1 MGTEVE
7 SSTYSRS
14 ERTRF
19 RERLE
24 SSLQE
29 FKGYLAEHD
38 FAPAGRIGLEL
49 ELNLVDGQSQPAPLN
64 REVLAAIDNPAFQ
77 TELGRYN
84 IELNHPTLTIR
95 GRGLTELEESLKVEL
110 DRADERAIRA
120 GAHLYAVGILP
131 TISGEDL
138 AGEGWI
144 SEGNRYTALNAA
156 ILEARGED
164 ILIDINGPEH
174 LSYYARDIAPES
186 TCTSMQL
193 HLEVGREQFGP
204 VWNAAQAIAGLQVAL
219 AANSPLFLGSQLWA
233 ETRIPVFQQ
242 STDTR
247 GPELARQGVRPR
259 VWFGER
265 WIEGIDDLFE
275 ENIAFFPA
283 LLPELSE
290 DDSRTAAGA
299 PRLAELLL
307 HNGTVYRWNRP
318 IYDPG
323 QDEATGDDGPSPAVA
338 TNPANLRVEN
348 RLLPAGPTVVDMV
361 ANAAFFFGL
370 VRYLVETEEN
380 PWERMSF
387 AVART
392 NFYECAQHG
401 LNASVYW
408 PGYGDL
414 PVTELLDRHLLPA
427 ARHGLELLEVED
439 EVAERYLS
447 VLTGRTRTGQNGATW
462 MTRSLARFEE
472 SGLSRDQ
479 ALVRLVDTYGDHM
492 RGGEPV
498 HTWPLP

>member
-14 ERTRF
+14 ERTRY

-24 SSLQE
+24 ASLQE
-29 FKGYLAEHD
+29 LKDYLAEHPFPD
-38 FAPAGRIGLEL
+38 AGKIGLEL
-49 ELNLVDGQSQPAPLN
+49 ELNLVDGDSRPAPLN
-64 REVLAAIDNPAFQ
+64 REVLAAIDHPAFQ

-84 IELNHPTLTIR
+84 IELNHPSLTIR
-95 GRGLTELEESLKVEL
+95 GRGLAELEESLRAEL
-110 DRADERAIRA
+110 NRADHRSVRA

-131 TISGEDL
+131 TISAEDL
-138 AGEGWI
+138 DGEGWI
-144 SEGNRYTALNAA
+144 SEGNRYAALNTA

-164 ILIDINGPEH
+164 ILIDIDGPEH
-174 LSYYARDIAPES
+174 LSYYARDIGPES

-193 HLEVGREQFGP
+193 HLEVTRAGFGP
-204 VWNAAQAIAGLQVAL
+204 VWNTAQAIAGPQVAL
-219 AANSPLFLGSQLWA
+219 AANSPLFLGRRLWA
-233 ETRIPVFQQ
+233 ESRIPVFQQ

-265 WIEGIDDLFE
+265 WIEGIEDLFE

-283 LLPELSE
+283 LLPELSG
-290 DDSRTAAGA
+290 DGSSTAAGA

-323 QDEATGDDGPSPAVA
+323 RDEHNGNGGSTPPRAAH
-338 TNPANLRVEN
+338 PANLRVEN

-370 VRYLVETEEN
+370 VKYLVETEEN

-392 NFYECAQHG
+392 NFYECARHG

-427 ARHGLELLEVED
+427 ARHGLELLEVET
-439 EVAERYLS
+439 EVAEAYLE

-462 MTRSLARFEE
+462 MTRSLGRLEE
-472 SGLSRDQ
+472 SGAEREQ
-479 ALVRLVDTYGDHM
+479 ALARMVAAYGAHM
-492 RGGEPV
+492 RDGAPV